1 MRATILALVLT
12 SVAASCPNSCSGHG
26 TCGSDDS
33 CTCYQ
38 DWAMGDQEG
47 GDCSDRKCPYQVAW
61 SSTPDRAGDIHT
73 YAECAGVGI
82 CDRSSGDCECFEGYT
97 GKGCGVQTCPND
109 CSGHGSCV
117 YAEDA
122 PFGTVWGDYYTGS
135 EDALTGLGNDA
146 VTLAQ
151 APAWDTN
158 KIRLCVCEPGYTDID
173 CSRRMCPKGNDVL
186 DERLN
191 LVTALNTQKQH
202 VELIAAGAIGDGH
215 VQDGTIDCIGDTTAA
230 ATDLC
235 WVDLVDK
242 SFALTFT
249 SKLNQSYTTKPIGI
263 TSIATGTD
271 QAGAETATST
281 AVQNALLELPN
292 YVIDGCD
299 VTCSYAWVTGVGHL
313 YPSVHCD
320 VEFTGPSV
328 AGPQYLL
335 EVEADKCDS
344 GCTPQLSDPVQ
355 LKSALVASTA
365 ASDFKALNT
374 AATPVAAEATLTEGA
389 ALAAAAVSVTIGTG
403 EGIAATAFGDGT
415 NAPTAPFYI
424 QIENEVMK
432 VTACNDAAVC
442 DVLTVVRGAAG
453 TDDVEHADGLT
464 VYLLTAGYGGLGAH
478 PDILSNVKETVT
490 ADHNSYEC
498 GRRGKCD
505 YSSGECECFE
515 GYMGDRCQ
523 TQTALI

>member
-1 MRATILALVLT
+1 MKLAILAL
-12 SVAASCPNSCSGHG
+12 AATTAHAACPNSCSGHG
-26 TCGSDDS
+26 TCGADDT

-38 DWAMGDQEG
+38 DWVMGDQDG
-47 GDCSDRKCPYQVAW
+47 GDCSDRRCPYQVAW
-61 SSTPDRAGDIHT
+61 AASPDKTGNIHT
-73 YAECAGVGI
+73 YVECAGVGI
-82 CDRSSGDCECFEGYT
+82 CDRGSGDCECFEGYT
-97 GKGCGVQTCPND
+97 GRGCGLQTCQND
-109 CSGHGSCV
+109 CSGHGECV
-117 YAEDA
+117 YAEDVT
-122 PFGTVWGDYYTGS
+122 FGTVWGDFYDAQSNAATGV
-135 EDALTGLGNDA
+135 GVGA
-146 VTLAQ
+146 VKIPQ
-151 APAWDTN
+151 KPAWDTG
-158 KIRLCVCEPGYTDID
+158 KVRMCVCEPGYTDID

-215 VQDGTIDCIGDTTAA
+215 VHNCIGDTLAA
-230 ATDLC
+230 ATDAC

-271 QAGAETATST
+271 QAGAETATSA
-281 AVQNALLELPN
+281 AVQAALLELPN

-299 VTCSYAWVTGVGHL
+299 VTCSYAWVVGVSAL

-365 ASDFKALNT
+365 ASDFKAASPSVAGAIDADSSGA
-374 AATPVAAEATLTEGA
+374 AATTTINL
-389 ALAAAAVSVTIGTG
+389 VSGDGVKL
-403 EGIAATAFGDGT
+403 GDGT
-415 NAPTAPFYI
+415 TAPTAPFFI
-424 QIENEVMK
+424 LIDSEVIK
-432 VTACNDAAVC
+432 VTAISTDA
-442 DVLTVVRGAAG
+442 LTVVRGVAG
-453 TDDVEHADGLT
+453 TTDAAHADGA
-464 VYLLTAGYGGLGAH
+464 VVSLLTAGYGGLGAH